1 MTRAAFEPIVTTA
14 GLTAAARAQVD
25 GEALLITHVAIGDAA
40 WVPDASATALR
51 GERAR
56 APVESRSLVSDGV
69 WKVTT
74 AITGEADFFA
84 REIGFFADDDG
95 TPVLLFVYAHDE
107 RVFAGIT
114 QGQKTDF
121 ELQVSLAAIP
131 EGTVEFSF
139 LEASQTIQDLIDD
152 ARSRHNLGGD
162 FNFALTRD
170 LKYWKA
176 VAVEELER
184 EAMIWRATGQ
194 SGLTVM
200 RQYANGGDDALF
212 RPGAVSF
219 SALGQHDHPEYRMM
233 SGLPE
238 LQAAINGY
246 PVQTRHTDYRWLEAA
261 DGRYLAS
268 SPAAMPEL
276 PAAIAAEANVATE
289 ETVAGQMA
297 LMKNFYRALASFD
310 DAAFPGFRDHVDVHV
325 SYLEIWPEEVIDSR
339 LVDAVHSFRHTLDGE
354 TIDEVHASMIAH
366 ALTGQ
371 KAIAE
376 NTSFTPRLVR
386 LSDDRGTP
394 RYAVTRYRVLTKRL
408 GTLAEWPVDDMVDV
422 VDDPATRIRFDLDGS
437 AFANSRQSRFRV
449 LHARGDIEIAARSGP
464 GLLDRIMA
472 QIPGLDGPGAEIA
485 EQSAE
490 RQGRIIKGFGD
501 ADLNAA
507 RYSRWHAKPPSGT
520 GSDTRRGF
528 NDPTLFVAQA
538 TREEVAGF
546 AARGHDFRVSWAI
559 PMEIILA
566 PPHMA
571 WNPYRLPELEDRAAV
586 TANGANGNTAA
597 TAYAGIHPDRYWY
610 MTPDEL
616 FTGRPGWRQRA
627 WVRDPDGTARRV
639 RASGVYIFMPRIEN
653 CGRVRLRY
661 PIAPIHHEGS
671 PAYGHALAIREEAGA
686 VQAALTGEIIA
697 LKEQARRADKAIDDL
712 RIRQKAIKDALFR
725 EAHANRGE
733 D

>member
-1 MTRAAFEPIVTTA
+1 MSDPIETWNLILTEA
-14 GLTAAARAQVD
+14 GLEAALAAKRGGFAVD
-25 GEALLITHVAIGDAA
+25 ITHMAAGDAA
-40 WVPDASATALR
+40 YEIETGASGRTAQTALQNELQRVEISEAIER
-51 GERAR
+51 GNGQTSIA
-56 APVESRSLVSDGV
+56 AVFDGP
-69 WKVTT
+69 
-74 AITGEADFFA
+74 GDFYV
-84 REIGFFADDDG
+84 REIGIYLDDG
-95 TPVLLFVYAHDE
+95 TLYAVVSHPRQAMFWKSAISTGYVTVDLVLGAADPENV
-107 RVFAGIT
+107 RVIAGGAPIQLIT
-114 QGQKTDF
+114 SDIR
-121 ELQVSLAAIP
+121 EDLAN
-131 EGTVEFSF
+131 
-139 LEASQTIQDLIDD
+139 
-152 ARSRHNLGGD
+152 RHNLGGD

-212 RPGAVSF
+212 RPGAVNF

-261 DGRYLAS
+261 DGRYLANT
-268 SPAAMPEL
+268 PAAMPTL
-276 PAAIAAEANVATE
+276 PAAIAAE

-310 DAAFPGFRDHVDVHV
+310 EATFEGFRDHVDVHV
-325 SYLEIWPEEVIDSR
+325 SYMEIWPEEVIDSR

-354 TIDEVHASMIAH
+354 TIEKVHAATIAH

-371 KAIAE
+371 KPVGE
-376 NTSFTPRLVR
+376 NTSLTPRLVR

-408 GTLAEWPVDDMVDV
+408 GTLAEWPVDEITDV
-422 VDDPATRIRFDLDGS
+422 VDDPATRIRFDQGGK

-490 RQGRIIKGFGD
+490 TRGRVIRGFGD
-501 ADLNAA
+501 TDLNAA
-507 RYSRWHAKPPSGT
+507 HYSRWHALPPGGSQ
-520 GSDTRRGF
+520 SDTRRGF

-566 PPHMA
+566 PPHMV
-571 WNPYRLPELEDRAAV
+571 WNPYRLPELENRAAV

-597 TAYAGIHPDRYWY
+597 TAFAGIHPDRYWY

-627 WVRDPDGTARRV
+627 WVRDAQGTARRV
-639 RASGVYIFMPRIEN
+639 RASGVYIFMPRMEN
-653 CGRVRLRY
+653 CGPVRLRY

-686 VQAALTGEIIA
+686 VQAALTSEIIA
-697 LKEQARRADKAIDDL
+697 LQEQARRQDKAIDDL

-725 EAHANRGE
+725 RAHSEG

>member
-14 GLTAAARAQVD
+14 GLTAAARAHVED
-25 GEALLITHVAIGDAA
+25 RALRITHVAIGDEA
-40 WVPDASATALR
+40 WVPDATATELR
-51 GERAR
+51 NERMR
-56 APVESRSLVSDGV
+56 VPIESRSLVSDGV

-74 AITGEADFFA
+74 TITGEADFFA

-107 RVFAGIT
+107 QVFAGVT
-114 QGQKTDF
+114 RGQETEF
-121 ELQVSLAAIP
+121 ELQVSLAAVP
-131 EGTVEFSF
+131 EGTVEFAF
-139 LEASQTIQDLIDD
+139 LDASQTIQDLIDD
-152 ARSRHNLGGD
+152 ARNRHNLGGD

-276 PAAIAAEANVATE
+276 PAAIAAEE
-289 ETVAGQMA
+289 SVAGQMA

-310 DAAFPGFRDHVDVHV
+310 PAHFPGFRDHVDVHV

-339 LVDAVHSFRHTLDGE
+339 LVDAVHSFRHALDGA
-354 TIDEVHASMIAH
+354 TIDKIHASTIAH

-371 KAIAE
+371 KPVGE
-376 NTSFTPRLVR
+376 NTSLTPRLVR

-422 VDDPATRIRFDLDGS
+422 VDDPATRIRFDQGGK

-449 LHARGDIEIAARSGP
+449 LHAQGDIEIAARSGP

-490 RQGRIIKGFGD
+490 RQGRVIRGFGD
-501 ADLNAA
+501 TDLNAA

-597 TAYAGIHPDRYWY
+597 TAFAGIHPDRYWY

-639 RASGVYIFMPRIEN
+639 RASGVYIFMPAIER
-653 CGRVRLRY
+653 CGPVRLRY

-697 LKEQARRADKAIDDL
+697 LKEQARRQDKAIEDL
-712 RIRQKAIKDALFR
+712 KTYQKAIKDALFR

>member
-1 MTRAAFEPIVTTA
+1 MN
-14 GLTAAARAQVD
+14 AAAAP
-25 GEALLITHVAIGDAA
+25 I
-40 WVPDASATALR
+40 SATLS
-51 GERAR
+51 
-56 APVESRSLVSDGV
+56 APDPGGTTSFSDPGG
-69 WKVTT
+69 TT
-74 AITGEADFFA
+74 
-84 REIGFFADDDG
+84 
-95 TPVLLFVYAHDE
+95 
-107 RVFAGIT
+107 
-114 QGQKTDF
+114 
-121 ELQVSLAAIP
+121 
-131 EGTVEFSF
+131 
-139 LEASQTIQDLIDD
+139 
-152 ARSRHNLGGD
+152 
-162 FNFALTRD
+162 
-170 LKYWKA
+170 
-176 VAVEELER
+176 
-184 EAMIWRATGQ
+184 
-194 SGLTVM
+194 
-200 RQYANGGDDALF
+200 
-212 RPGAVSF
+212 SF
-219 SALGQHDHPEYRMM
+219 SALDGWIDVFRTGDHTDMGGSTTRWTAADLAGIVADYGQADPAPVVLGHPETDGPALGWVR
-233 SGLPE
+233 GLRVMGDR
-238 LQAAINGY
+238 LQARLDRLDPSFRGAVEAGRY
-246 PVQTRHTDYRWLEAA
+246 APRSVALAPTATGWRLRHLGFLGAQNPAVAGLAPTQFSARA
-261 DGRYLAS
+261 DGALFYSCPPQAALPPFL
-268 SPAAMPEL
+268 SP
-276 PAAIAAEANVATE
+276 V
-289 ETVAGQMA
+289 ET
-297 LMKNFYRALASFD
+297 LMNQ
-310 DAAFPGFRDHVDVHV
+310 PV
-325 SYLEIWPEEVIDSR
+325 
-339 LVDAVHSFRHTLDGE
+339 
-354 TIDEVHASMIAH
+354 
-366 ALTGQ
+366 
-371 KAIAE
+371 
-376 NTSFTPRLVR
+376 FTPRLVR
-386 LSDDRGTP
+386 LSDERGQP

-408 GTLAEWPVDDMVDV
+408 GRLAEWPVDDMVDV
-422 VDDPATRIRFDLDGS
+422 VDDPATRIRFDLSGKP
-437 AFANSRQSRFRV
+437 FANSRQSRFRV
-449 LHARGDIEIAARSGP
+449 LHARGDVEIAARSGP

-490 RQGRIIKGFGD
+490 TRGRVIRGFGD
-501 ADLNAA
+501 TDLNAA

-639 RASGVYIFMPRIEN
+639 RASGVYIFLPSIEN
-653 CGRVRLRY
+653 CGPVRLRY

-697 LKEQARRADKAIDDL
+697 LKEQARRQDKAIEDL
-712 RIRQKAIKDALFR
+712 KTYQKAIKDALFR